1 MTVISIKN
9 KNESNSLLVGNAFY
23 VPPSFESIETVTV
36 GSGGAASISFTSI
49 PQTYTHLQIRGI
61 TRSPD
66 ASYINAQFNTDT
78 GNNYS
83 NHAIYAEP
91 GTVVG
96 QANANASHFQ
106 ISRSNYFAS
115 ASTMFGATVCDIL
128 DYANTNKNTTTR
140 ALSGNDTNGTA
151 GGVMFFTSGNWRN
164 TAAVTSILI
173 YPTSGNFSQYT
184 QFALYGIKG

>member
-1 MTVISIKN
+1 MAVISIKN
-9 KNESNSLLVGNAFY
+9 KTKSGSLLVGNVGY
-23 VPPSFESIETVTV
+23 VPPSFESIQTVTI
-36 GSGGAASISFTSI
+36 GSGGAASITFSSI

-66 ASYINAQFNTDT
+66 ASYIAAQFNGDT
-78 GNNYS
+78 GTTYS

-96 QANANASHFQ
+96 QANANASNVQ

-115 ASTMFGATVCDIL
+115 ASTMFGSAICDIL
-128 DYANTNKNTTTR
+128 DYTNTNKYTTTR
-140 ALSGNDTNGTA
+140 ALTGNETNGTA
-151 GGVMFFTSGNWRN
+151 GQAILFSSGNWRN

-173 YPTSGNFSQYT
+173 FPTSGNFSQYT